1 MIPKRNIV
9 RNINKSLKQ
18 PLYALS
24 VLSKR
29 FKSSM
34 TYSFRNGYSAYP
46 ETISMFLTYRCNLRC
61 KMCGQWGESGS
72 SHSYS
77 EEKLETQLTLETIE
91 KLLDNVMDFKP
102 NITLFGGEPLLYRDW
117 PVVVKMVKKRGMRCN
132 VITNGVL
139 VKQQARNIIDAGIDE
154 IIFSLDGPKDVHDKI
169 RGTAGT
175 YDRAMA
181 GFKQL
186 QELKATKGVKAPL
199 INISTTIFE
208 ANYERLDEVVDSAV
222 EMSAASLTF
231 HHLIFLGEETY
242 LRHENIFGKHF
253 SGSSNDCDWKG
264 FVKEQLPAIVPEKLI
279 PILKKIKTARTDID
293 ISVYP
298 NLTEDEVK
306 KYYTSFDF
314 LPDSYSKKCLSPWMT
329 AYVLPDGSVRPCQSL
344 NYSIGNILENSFKEI
359 WNSSAALKFR
369 RVLKEEKHFPV
380 CSRCTEFYRA

>member
-1 MIPKRNIV
+1 MIPKRNFI
-9 RNINKSLKQ
+9 RNINQALKQ

-29 FKSSM
+29 FKSYM
-34 TYSFRNGYSAYP
+34 TYSFCNGYSAYP
-46 ETISMFLTYRCNLRC
+46 ETISLFLTYRCNLRC
-61 KMCGQWGESGS
+61 KMCGQWGVKGS
-72 SHSYS
+72 SHNYS
-77 EEKLETQLTLETIE
+77 QEKLETQLTLDAVE
-91 KLLDNVMDFKP
+91 KMLDNVMDFKP

-117 PVVVKMVKKRGMRCN
+117 PVVVEMVKKKGMRCN

-139 VKQQARNIIDAGIDE
+139 VKQQARKIIDTGIDE

-181 GFKQL
+181 GFKKL
-186 QELKATKGVKAPL
+186 QELKTAKVVKAPL

-208 ANYERLDEVVDSAV
+208 ENYERLDEVVDSAV
-222 EMSAASLTF
+222 EMGAASLTF

-242 LRHENIFGKHF
+242 SRHESMFDKHF
-253 SGSSNDCDWKG
+253 SISDHDWKG
-264 FVKEQLPAIVPEKLI
+264 FVRKHLPVIDPGKLMAT
-279 PILKKIKTARTDID
+279 LKKIKAASPGID
-293 ISVYP
+293 VSVYP
-298 NLTEDEVK
+298 NLTDSEVE

-359 WNSSAALKFR
+359 WNGATALKFR

-380 CSRCTEFYRA
+380 CSRCTEFYRF